1 MPKQPRRGGQVSD
14 RVMRSGQRVRV
25 TRGPHEGRVGV
36 VQAVSVDGAAVR
48 LSADAQWPVAEV
60 KVIAIADLVRAP
72 RPRWR
77 SGLTDAMGAPF

>member
-1 MPKQPRRGGQVSD
+1 
-14 RVMRSGQRVRV
+14 MRSGQRVRV

-36 VQAVSVDGAAVR
+36 VQAVSIDGAAVR
-48 LSADAQWPVAEV
+48 LVADAQWPIAEV

-77 SGLTDAMGAPF
+77 SGLGDAMGAPF

>member
-1 MPKQPRRGGQVSD
+1 
-14 RVMRSGQRVRV
+14 
-25 TRGPHEGRVGV
+25 
-36 VQAVSVDGAAVR
+36 VSVDGAAVR